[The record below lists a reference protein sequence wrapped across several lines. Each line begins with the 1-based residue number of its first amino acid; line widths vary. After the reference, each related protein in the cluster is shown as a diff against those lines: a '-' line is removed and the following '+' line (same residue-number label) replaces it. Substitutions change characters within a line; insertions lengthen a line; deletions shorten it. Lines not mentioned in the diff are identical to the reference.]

1 MALVLEKDEHLDRG
15 GDGGF
20 AGFIVGTVVVLVLV
34 VGIDIDINIDSNGV
48 VDFKNKL

>member
-20 AGFIVGTVVVLVLV
+20 AGFIVGTVVVLVV
-34 VGIDIDINIDSNGV
+34 AIDIDIDSNGV